1 MQVRSHKDLVVWQK
15 AMDLAEQ
22 VFAIT
27 QNFPSSQQYVLVSQ
41 ATRAAISV
49 PANIAEGGGR
59 GAPRDYCRFLGI
71 AKGSLMEL
79 ETYLMLATRLGY
91 ITEAETAEAMGLVE
105 EVGKM
110 LNALR
115 RKLNETEDKRR
126 SGI

>member
-59 GAPRDYCRFLGI
+59 GAIRDYCRFLAI
-71 AKGSLMEL
+71 SRGSLMEL
-79 ETYLMLATRLGY
+79 ETYLILAARLGY
-91 ITEAETAEAMGLVE
+91 VTDSETAAAMGLIE

-115 RKLNETEDKRR
+115 KRL
-126 SGI
+126 SESEATSN